1 MIDPTSALLNKE
13 SNTRSLEFMLRA
25 LKEYSR
31 FLKRAESSRMLT
43 AIDPVNLEAD
53 SQYTEQLI
61 HDIHFVLNRR
71 RYEEPF
77 FDRSHNQAA
86 HQKTNP

>member
-31 FLKRAESSRMLT
+31 FLKRAEDSRMLT
-43 AIDPVNLEAD
+43 AIEPINLKDD
-53 SQYTEQLI
+53 SQYAEQLI

-71 RYEEPF
+71 RYEEPS
-77 FDRSHNQAA
+77 FDRTRNQAA
-86 HQKTNP
+86 HLKTNP